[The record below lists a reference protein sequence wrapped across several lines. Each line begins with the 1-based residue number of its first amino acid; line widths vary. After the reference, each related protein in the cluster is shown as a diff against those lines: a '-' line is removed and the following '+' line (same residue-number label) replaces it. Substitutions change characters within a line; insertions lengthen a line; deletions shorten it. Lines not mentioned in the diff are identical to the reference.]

1 MLTMSETNYYRRVLL
16 DGCSIEYKKLSIC
29 DLRDYYN
36 FYRRRKNPI
45 YQVHCDDS
53 KNRFSKI
60 YKDINDAVNIFNEIK
75 KKLS

>member
-1 MLTMSETNYYRRVLL
+1 MLTVNDNNYYKSVLL
-16 DGCSIEYKKLSIC
+16 DGCSIEYKRLSIC

-36 FYRRRKNPI
+36 FYRRRKDPI

-53 KNRFSKI
+53 KNRFSKV
-60 YKDINDAVNIFNEIK
+60 YKNISDAVNTFIELK

>member
-1 MLTMSETNYYRRVLL
+1 MSNVNNYYKSVLL
-16 DGCSIEYKKLSIC
+16 DGCAIEYKKLSVC

-36 FYRRRKNPI
+36 FYRKRRDPL

-53 KNRFSKI
+53 KHRFSKT
-60 YKDINDAVNIFNEIK
+60 YKNINDAVNSFVEIQ